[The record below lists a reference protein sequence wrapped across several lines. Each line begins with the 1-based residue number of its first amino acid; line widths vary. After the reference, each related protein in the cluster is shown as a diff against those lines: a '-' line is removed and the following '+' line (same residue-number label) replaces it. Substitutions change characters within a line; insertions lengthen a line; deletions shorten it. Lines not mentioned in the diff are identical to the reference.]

1 MRMISKGLA
10 SVAALGLV
18 FALSAGRASG
28 GERAGREAQIF
39 FSPG

>member
-10 SVAALGLV
+10 GVAALGLI
-18 FALSAGRASG
+18 FAISAGRASG
-28 GERAGREAQIF
+28 GERVGREAQLF